1 MASIWKKFSYF
12 LMKLESKSLSESENG
27 RGIIGGEQRRLYIVI
42 LKNDR
47 VNRLVMYEIFS

>member
-1 MASIWKKFSYF
+1 
-12 LMKLESKSLSESENG
+12 MKLESKSLSESENG

-47 VNRLVMYEIFS
+47 VNRLVMYEIFSW